1 MMKGILLAGGQG
13 QRFKPLTNSVS
24 KHLLPIYDKPV
35 IYYSLSLL
43 FLAKI
48 KNILIVCKQL
58 DLENFKNTLGDGRRL
73 GVKLSYAVQNEP
85 KGIADALIIGKKFI
99 GRDSVCLTL
108 GDNFFYGQSLA
119 NTILQAKKAKKGA
132 RILALQVKN
141 PSQFGVINYKN
152 NKIISIDEKPKKPK
166 SNFIIPGMYFYDNEV
181 LKYVSRLKPSNRN
194 ELEITDLNKMYLKKN
209 KLLSFKLGRGV
220 AWLDTGNPDSLLAAS
235 NFVYSVEKLQG
246 FKIACLEEIA
256 FKNKWINKKSI
267 LNSIDKKLFSIEYY
281 RYVRNL

>member
-1 MMKGILLAGGQG
+1 MKGILLAGGQG

>member
-1 MMKGILLAGGQG
+1 MKGILLAGGQG
-13 QRFKPLTNSVS
+13 QRFKPLTNCVS

-48 KNILIVCKQL
+48 KDILIVCKKR
-58 DLENFKNTLGDGRRL
+58 DLESFKNTLGDGRRL
-73 GVKLSYAVQNEP
+73 GVKLSYAIQNEP
-85 KGIADALIIGKKFI
+85 KGIAEALIIGKKFI

-119 NTILQAKKAKKGA
+119 STILKAKKAKKGA

-181 LKYVSRLKPSNRN
+181 LKYVTRLKPSKRN
-194 ELEITDLNKMYLKKN
+194 ELEITDLNKIYLKNN

-220 AWLDTGNPDSLLAAS
+220 AWLDTGNPDTLLSAS

-256 FKNKWINKKSI
+256 LKNKWISKKHIISSI
-267 LNSIDKKLFSIEYY
+267 KFYGNCDYSNYLKKLI
-281 RYVRNL
+281 N

>member
-1 MMKGILLAGGQG
+1 MKGILLAGGQG

-48 KNILIVCKQL
+48 KNILIVCKKR
-58 DLENFKNTLGDGRRL
+58 DLESFKNTIGDGRRF
-73 GVKLSYAVQNEP
+73 GVKLSYAIQNEP
-85 KGIADALIIGKKFI
+85 KGIAEALIIGKKFI

-119 NTILQAKKAKKGA
+119 NTILKAKKAKKGA

-181 LKYVSRLKPSNRN
+181 LKYVTRLRPSNRN
-194 ELEITDLNKMYLKKN
+194 ELEITDLNRIYLKNN

-220 AWLDTGNPDSLLAAS
+220 AWLDTGDPDTLLSAS

-256 FKNKWINKKSI
+256 LKNKWIKKKPI
-267 LNSIDKKLFSIEYY
+267 LNLIDKKLFSIEYY
-281 RYVRNL
+281 KYVKNL

>member
-1 MMKGILLAGGQG
+1 MKGILLAGGQG
-13 QRFKPLTNSVS
+13 QRFKPLTNCVS

-48 KNILIVCKQL
+48 KDILIVCKKR
-58 DLENFKNTLGDGRRL
+58 DLESFKNTLGDGRRL
-73 GVKLSYAVQNEP
+73 GVKLSYAIQNEP
-85 KGIADALIIGKKFI
+85 KGIAEALIIGKKFI

-119 NTILQAKKAKKGA
+119 NTILKAKKAKKGA

-141 PSQFGVINYKN
+141 PSQFGVINYKK

-181 LKYVSRLKPSNRN
+181 LKYVTRLKPSKRN
-194 ELEITDLNKMYLKKN
+194 ELEITDLNKIYLKNN

-220 AWLDTGNPDSLLAAS
+220 AWLDTGNPDTLLSAS

-256 FKNKWINKKSI
+256 LKNKWIKKKSI
-267 LNSIDKKLFSIEYY
+267 LNLIDKKLFSIEYY
-281 RYVRNL
+281 KYVKNL

>member
-48 KNILIVCKQL
+48 RNILIVCKQL

-152 NKIISIDEKPKKPK
+152 NKIISIDEKPEKPK